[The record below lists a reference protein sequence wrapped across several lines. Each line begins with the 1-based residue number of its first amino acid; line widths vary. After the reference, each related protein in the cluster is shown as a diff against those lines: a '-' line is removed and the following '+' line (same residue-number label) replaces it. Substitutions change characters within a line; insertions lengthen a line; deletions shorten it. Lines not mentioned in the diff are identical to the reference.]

1 VYIIIVGGGEVGFTL
16 AKMLSYEKHDIV
28 IVEQNIDRVKRS
40 QDNLDVKVIHGN
52 GSNYKVLEKAGIK
65 NAEFLVAVTDKD
77 EVNLITC
84 LTAAQY
90 QVPHKA
96 ARVKNIEYCQDD
108 APLNA
113 KSLGIDLII
122 HPESEVIDAVVRL
135 LKQTAATDIIE
146 FAGGKIILLGVHL
159 DTKCN
164 LLGMNLMQITETY
177 PDLRFRTVAI
187 QRRDRT
193 IIPQG
198 SDIIMK
204 GDRILITTKRESLA
218 DFLKIAGKENIRME
232 NIMILGGGQTGS
244 GIARILE
251 SSINVKII
259 ESNVD
264 KSEFLADQLQ
274 KSLVI
279 RGDGRDLNLLA
290 LEGIIDMDGFI
301 SVTGDDETNILSCL
315 MAKHLGV
322 PRIISLINKNDYTP
336 IIPTIGIDAY
346 VSKHAVIVDNILKFI
361 RRGNIENI
369 VSIPG
374 ISAEALEFVAKKGA
388 KITKKKLSEIGLP
401 KGVIL
406 GAVVR
411 GDDFF
416 IPLGDSLIHEED
428 KVVVFALPPV
438 IRDVEKLFN

>member
-28 IVEQNIDRVKRS
+28 IVEQNIERVKRA
-40 QDNLDVKVIHGN
+40 QDNLDVQVIHGN
-52 GSNYKVLEKAGIK
+52 GTSYKVLDKAGIK
-65 NAEFLVAVTDKD
+65 RTEFLVAVTDKD
-77 EVNLITC
+77 EVNLIAC
-84 LTAAQY
+84 LIANQY
-90 QVPHKA
+90 NVPQKA
-96 ARVKNIEYCQDD
+96 ARVKNIEYCQND
-108 APLNA
+108 APLNVNT
-113 KSLGIDLII
+113 LGIDLII
-122 HPESEVIDAVVRL
+122 HPESEVAKAVVRL

-146 FAGGKIILLGVHL
+146 FAGGKIILLGIHL
-159 DTKCN
+159 DTKCA
-164 LLGMNLMQITETY
+164 LLGMNMIQIMEAY
-177 PDLRFRTVAI
+177 PDLRLRIVAI

-193 IIPQG
+193 IIPHG
-198 SDIIMK
+198 SDIIMN
-204 GDRILITTKRESLA
+204 GDRIFITTKKENLA
-218 DFLKIAGKENIRME
+218 DILKISGKENIQME
-232 NIMILGGGQTGS
+232 NVMILGGGQTGAE
-244 GIARILE
+244 IAHILE
-251 SSINVKII
+251 SSMNVKII

-264 KSEFLADQLQ
+264 KSEFLADQLH

-315 MAKHLGV
+315 MAKHLRV

-346 VSKHAVIVDNILKFI
+346 VSKQMVTVDNIIKFI

-374 ISAEALEFVAKKGA
+374 LAAEALEFVAKKEA
-388 KITKKKLSEIGLP
+388 KITKKQLSEIGIP
-401 KGVIL
+401 KGAIL
-406 GAVVR
+406 GAVVH

-416 IPLGDSLIHEED
+416 IPTGDSLIHEGD
-428 KVVVFALPPV
+428 KVVVFALPPA
-438 IRDVEKLFN
+438 IREVEKLFN

>member
-1 VYIIIVGGGEVGFTL
+1 MYIIIVGGGEVGFTL

-28 IVEQNIDRVKRS
+28 VVEQNIERVRRA
-40 QDNLDVKVIHGN
+40 QDNLDVQVIHGN
-52 GSNYKVLEKAGIK
+52 GSSYKILEKAGIER
-65 NAEFLVAVTDKD
+65 AEFLVGVTDKD

-84 LTAAQY
+84 LMAARY
-90 QVPHKA
+90 NVPNKA
-96 ARVKNIEYCQDD
+96 ARVKNIEYCHPDS
-108 APLNA
+108 PLNA
-113 KSLGIDLII
+113 ETLGIDLLI
-122 HPESEVIDAVVRL
+122 HPESEVAEAVVKL

-146 FAGGKIILLGVHL
+146 FAEGRIILLGIHI
-159 DTKCN
+159 DMKCQ
-164 LLGMNLMQITETY
+164 LLGMSLIQIMEEY
-177 PDLRFRTVAI
+177 PDLIFRTVAI

-193 IIPQG
+193 IIPHG
-198 SDIIMK
+198 SDIIMNN
-204 GDRILITTKRESLA
+204 DRIFITTKKDDLA
-218 DFLKIAGKENIRME
+218 EILKIAGKENIQME
-232 NIMILGGGQTGS
+232 NVMILGGGQTGA

-251 SSINVKII
+251 SSMNVKII

-264 KSEFLADQLQ
+264 KSEFLADQLH

-315 MAKHLGV
+315 MAKHLRV

-346 VSKHAVIVDNILKFI
+346 VSKQMVTVDNIIKFI

-374 ISAEALEFVAKKGA
+374 IAAEAMEFLAKKNS
-388 KITKKKLSEIGLP
+388 KITKKQLAEVGLP
-401 KGVIL
+401 KGAIL
-406 GAVVR
+406 GAVIH

-416 IPLGDSLIHEED
+416 IPTGDSLIGEGD
-428 KVVVFALPPV
+428 KVVVFALPPA
-438 IRDVEKLFN
+438 IREVEKLFN